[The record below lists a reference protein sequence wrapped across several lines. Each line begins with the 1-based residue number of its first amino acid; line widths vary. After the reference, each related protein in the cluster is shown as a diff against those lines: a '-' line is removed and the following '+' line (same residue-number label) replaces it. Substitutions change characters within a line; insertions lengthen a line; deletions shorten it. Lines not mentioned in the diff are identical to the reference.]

1 MASMMNHM
9 WGGWG
14 GGYGLPFF
22 GWGMMLLWLVI
33 FLVIAYLVYKDANT
47 RGMNGLLWGI
57 LVLIPMVGILFLI
70 IYIIIRETGAQ
81 RTIPEE
87 NVALDILKERYAKGE
102 ITSEQFQT
110 MKEDLKN

>member
-1 MASMMNHM
+1 MAYMMNHM

-22 GWGMMLLWLVI
+22 GWEVLLFWLVI
-33 FLVIAYLVYKDANT
+33 FLVIAYLVYKDANM
-47 RGMNGLLWGI
+47 RGMNGPLWGI
-57 LVLIPMVGILFLI
+57 LVLIPMAGLLFLI
-70 IYIIIRETGAQ
+70 IYIIIRETGVQ
-81 RTIPEE
+81 RTLPEGKT
-87 NVALDILKERYAKGE
+87 AMDILKERYARGE